1 MIREL
6 REKIREAWRRLRGG
20 DLTPARAAASVAVGL
35 AIGVT
40 PLYGFHL
47 PLVIAVCLPLGLDT
61 PVAYLAANISLPFIA
76 PFLTMAEIEIGS
88 KITTGAWLDITRE
101 GLRQYGIKPFLR
113 QIIVG
118 AIVFSP
124 MMASVGAALTF
135 AIASLFRKA
144 PLPDSFEGVVDR
156 VADRYAHGSKFTRG
170 YVRSKMNGDPVVK
183 TLFDLSKTNSFG
195 EVADVGCGRG
205 QLSVML
211 LEAKTATRT
220 NGFDWDEEKIAEA
233 TRAAGSLGTEGN
245 SALGESAFFKGDL
258 RSQEI
263 AECDTALLL
272 DVLHYLK
279 IEEQDALLARVA
291 ESTRKTIF
299 VRELDPDRGWRS
311 SVTRFQERITT
322 RAGVN
327 RGARVL
333 LRPISEIANVLTKNG
348 FDVSVAPCWAGTP
361 FSNVLITA
369 TRRASEKKSDA

>member
-76 PFLTMAEIEIGS
+76 PFPTIAEIEIGS
-88 KITTGAWLDITRE
+88 KITTGGWLELTRD
-101 GLRQYGIKPFLR
+101 GLRQYGIRPFLR

-118 AIVFSP
+118 TIVFSP
-124 MMASVGAALTF
+124 LMATFGAVLTYGV
-135 AIASLFRKA
+135 ASLFRKT
-144 PLPDSFEGVVDR
+144 PLPDSFEAVVDR
-156 VADRYAHGSKFTRG
+156 VAERYARGSKFTRG
-170 YVRSKMNGDPVVK
+170 YVRSKMTSDPVVK
-183 TLFDLSKTNSFG
+183 TLFDLSKATSFG
-195 EVADVGCGRG
+195 EVGDIGCGRG
-205 QLSVML
+205 QLSILL
-211 LEAKTATRT
+211 LEAKAATRAS
-220 NGFDWDEEKIAEA
+220 GFDWDDAKVEEA
-233 TRAAGSLGTEGN
+233 TRAAASFGEAEALAGTFSE
-245 SALGESAFFKGDL
+245 GDL
-258 RSQEI
+258 RSHEM

-272 DVLHYLK
+272 DVLHYLT
-279 IEEQDALLARVA
+279 IDEQDVLLARVA
-291 ESTRKTIF
+291 TSTRRTIF

-311 SVTRFQERITT
+311 AVTRFQERVTT
-322 RAGVN
+322 RLGVN
-327 RGARVL
+327 HGARVL
-333 LRPISEIANVLTKNG
+333 LRPISGIESILEKNG

-369 TRRASEKKSDA
+369 RRRASGEP